1 MKGLLTL
8 SSQRSILK
16 EYDLEF
22 LNELKLTIENYVKD
36 PECLTDVQRA
46 INKVEYIAAPLPSD
60 YDTTACF
67 DVEAIVEDTIV
78 LSFVDLVK

>member
-8 SSQRSILK
+8 SNQRAILK

-36 PECLTDVQRA
+36 PECLTDVRRA
-46 INKVEYIAAPLPSD
+46 ISKVEHIAAPLASD
-60 YDTTACF
+60 HDTTACF